1 MPHMTSRIVALGLTL
16 SFGLAVSAQEQGLPA
31 GAEDAIASADWPR
44 VVELLTPVTGADAT
58 EPVSY
63 WYGVALYESGDPA
76 GATGHLNRALELS
89 AESTPAAQYLALCAL
104 ATGDIQ
110 TSHALADRFPVDA
123 TIAFAAGKASMQHYY
138 QLSSRSDDPIIEMIR
153 ARIAARNMFER
164 SIMID
169 GESAQARRWLAFTLK
184 ESREWEQ
191 ALEQVSYAISLEP
204 MGWEVYALAGQC
216 YNELGMYEQ
225 AAEAYGHAVP
235 QAPPGKQADLWYA
248 HGEAL
253 RQSGAFRDAIGSY
266 KQALALDNERYDVRY
281 RLGDAALIAGDL
293 PLAAWAFNEAR
304 TVDGNIDSLAGAGRV
319 QFELGQFEDA
329 ERLLIQ
335 AIEEAEAK
343 RRRAPGKWYHW
354 LGRAQWE
361 QGKQQEAVGNLFS
374 GMGWGDDQSLIYAHW
389 VFKACMEMD
398 NPFGAIMICER
409 VAEHGYPD
417 VALNG
422 LKAVMKTWPM
432 PRAKD
437 IQAGRRPHT
446 AKAAAAMGMIAYRA
460 KRFRTAAGLYSS
472 TNQHRGRRAQPIAGW
487 AFLAVGNPAAA
498 EVTFRDV
505 FQNAP
510 EKRRDWGLIG
520 GACALLHQG
529 KHERALKALAP
540 IEHEK
545 LIHARDTSLVWARNA
560 AGDPT
565 ARELADPCTLLGVIG
580 WDIEDRDGNE
590 ALEIRSVLPGSA
602 LDTQD
607 QFPIRPLDR
616 LVSVDNERITYIAD
630 IQDIRESAVLNWP
643 IEVKIARGPHIITI
657 KLNLS
662 KTLAELPEAKTEAEA
677 APQPETNGED
687 N

>member
-1 MPHMTSRIVALGLTL
+1 M
-16 SFGLAVSAQEQGLPA
+16 PA
-31 GAEDAIASADWPR
+31 GTTDAITSADWPR
-44 VVELLTPVTGADAT
+44 VAELLEPVAGADAT

-76 GATGHLNRALELS
+76 SATGHLKHALELNS
-89 AESTPAAQYLALCAL
+89 ESTPAAQYLALSAS
-104 ATGDIQ
+104 AAGDIQ
-110 TSHALADRFPVDA
+110 TTHALADRFPTDA
-123 TIAFAAGKASMQHYY
+123 TIAFVAGKTSMQRYY
-138 QLSSRSDDPIIEMIR
+138 QLKSGSDDPIIEMIR
-153 ARIAARNMFER
+153 LRIAARGMFER
-164 SIMID
+164 SVMID
-169 GESAQARRWLAFTLK
+169 GESAQTRRWLAFTLK

-191 ALEQVSYAISLEP
+191 ALEQVSYAIALEP
-204 MGWEVYALAGQC
+204 MGWEVYALAGEC
-216 YNELGMYEQ
+216 YDNLGMYEQ
-225 AAEAYGHAVP
+225 AAEAYGHAAP
-235 QAPPGKQADLWYA
+235 QASPGYQADLWYA

-253 RQSGAFRDAIGSY
+253 RQSGAFRDAIDSY
-266 KQALALDNERYDVRY
+266 KRTLELDNQRYDVRY

-329 ERLLIQ
+329 ERLLREAIQ
-335 AIEEAEAK
+335 EAETK
-343 RRRAPGKWYHW
+343 GRRAPGKWYHW

-361 QGKQQEAVGNLFS
+361 LGNQKEAVGNLFS

-389 VFKACMEMD
+389 AFKACMETD
-398 NPFGAIMICER
+398 NPFGAILICER

-422 LKAVMKTWPM
+422 LKTVMQTWPM
-432 PRAKD
+432 PRMKD

-446 AKAAAAMGMIAYRA
+446 AKATTAMGTIAYRA
-460 KRFRTAAGLYSS
+460 KRFRTAVGLFSS
-472 TNQHRGRRAQPIAGW
+472 IHQHRGRLAQPVAGW
-487 AFLAVGNPAAA
+487 ALLAVGNPAAA

-505 FQNAP
+505 YQYAS

-520 GACALLHQG
+520 AACALLYQG

-545 LIHARDTSLVWARNA
+545 LIHARDTSLLWARNA

-565 ARELADPCTLLGVIG
+565 ARELADPFTLLGVIG
-580 WDIEDRDGNE
+580 WEIEDRDGE
-590 ALEIRSVLPGSA
+590 YALDIRAVLPGSA

-616 LVSVDNERITYIAD
+616 LVSVNYKSIRYISD
-630 IQDIRESAVLNWP
+630 IQDIRESAVQVRP

-657 KLNLS
+657 ELDLS
-662 KTLAELPEAKTEAEA
+662 KTFAKLPEAAPKAE
-677 APQPETNGED
+677 TTGED